1 MTGRPHAPTQAWPGR
16 PAKVTSRVQVL
27 SAAQAQPLLKTRA
40 EASVF
45 LVETSTRSRGP
56 KKKHLYTDAERPTI
70 KEQAGEK
77 MARRKKPAEEAQKRG
92 LGQRRSKNE
101 PPENSR
107 GGPKTM
113 PGSPEPGRQG
123 GGWPA
128 TCMPAFLSWKSGS
141 YTLHHTPNS
150 KRPSLHA
157 YLSQA

>member
-1 MTGRPHAPTQAWPGR
+1 MLLRRLGLVARRRSLAVSKFFLQPRLNPCSRHALR
-16 PAKVTSRVQVL
+16 RVYSWWRHLREVAGQ
-27 SAAQAQPLLKTRA
+27 K
-40 EASVF
+40 
-45 LVETSTRSRGP
+45 